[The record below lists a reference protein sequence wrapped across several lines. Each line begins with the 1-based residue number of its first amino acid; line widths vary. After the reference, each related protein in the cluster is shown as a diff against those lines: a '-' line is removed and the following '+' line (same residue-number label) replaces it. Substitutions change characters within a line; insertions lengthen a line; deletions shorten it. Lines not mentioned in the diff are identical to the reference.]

1 MATACPFWKRS
12 VNCSERKRRNSS
24 EFLWKKV

>member
-1 MATACPFWKRS
+1 MAMACPFWERS
-12 VNCSERKRRNSS
+12 ENCSERKRRNSS